1 MQVLFEAFGLGLVG
15 GVVPGSIL
23 TILLVSVMQDGFSS
37 GLRAFLWS
45 LAAELTI
52 VTLLLVAL
60 FTLPIPEQLFN
71 YIGLIG
77 GCVLFYFAW
86 QVFHIQK
93 ISQPQ
98 DGGEIFSG
106 RKIYTL
112 AATNAPLYIFWVTV
126 CSPLIWQLS
135 AEWSLTLSAVSFM
148 TAFEIGWALSTF
160 LVMVVFVKTR
170 GYLTN
175 PNIMRKVYLGVSI
188 FMALLGIRMLYSSLI
203 ALGIL

>member
-1 MQVLFEAFGLGLVG
+1 MQVLIEAFGLGLVG

-23 TILLVSVMQDGFSS
+23 TILLVSVMQGGFSS

-45 LAAELTI
+45 LAAELT
-52 VTLLLVAL
+52 VVALLLVGL
-60 FTLPIPEQLFN
+60 FTLPIPEELFS

-77 GCVLFYFAW
+77 GGVLFYFAW
-86 QVFHIQK
+86 QVFYIQK
-93 ISQPQ
+93 INQPQ
-98 DGGEIFSG
+98 GEIEIFSG

-135 AEWSLTLSAVSFM
+135 KGWPLVLSAVSFM

-160 LVMVVFVKTR
+160 LIMLVFVKAR
-170 GYLTN
+170 RHLIN
-175 PNIMRKVYLGVSI
+175 PNIMGKVYLGVLT
-188 FMALLGIRMLYSSLI
+188 FMALLGIRMLYSSPI
-203 ALGIL
+203 SLGIF